1 MANSKEHI
9 SITFKWKVID
19 TVFYIHPLRIHIYLI
34 N

>member
-9 SITFKWKVID
+9 SITFIWIVID
-19 TVFYIHPLRIHIYLI
+19 TVFCVNPLRIHIYLI